1 MDKVQPQ
8 DLMTFL
14 WVGAALIAF
23 TLALWTLVEKIKKRS
38 QWRDDVDAKLAS
50 DKGHIDGLEE
60 GQRVICRGILALLSH
75 EINGNSVEKLRD
87 AQSGIT
93 DYLIKK

>member
-1 MDKVQPQ
+1 
-8 DLMTFL
+8 MTFL
-14 WVGAALIAF
+14 WVGAALVAF
-23 TLALWTLVEKIKKRS
+23 VLSVWTLIEKIKKRS
-38 QWRDDVDAKLAS
+38 QWRDNVDAKLAA
-50 DKGHIDGLEE
+50 DKRRLDGQED

-75 EINGNSVEKLRD
+75 EINGNSIEKLRD

>member
-23 TLALWTLVEKIKKRS
+23 ALAVWALVDRIKKAS
-38 QWRDDVDAKLAS
+38 EWRNEVNAKLGKDKAS
-50 DKGHIDGLEE
+50 IDGLEE
-60 GQRVICRGILALLSH
+60 GQKVICRGILALLSH
-75 EINGNSVEKLRD
+75 EINGNSVEKLKS
-87 AQSGIT
+87 AQQGIT
-93 DYLIKK
+93 DYLIER

>member
-23 TLALWTLVEKIKKRS
+23 TIALWTLVEKIKKRS
-38 QWRDDVDAKLAS
+38 QWRDNVDAKLAA
-50 DKGHIDGLEE
+50 DKSHIDGLEE